1 MAGPL
6 SSVMMI
12 ASAGLLPSGASD
24 PQIGASLDVAANLVT
39 VLDDYDSL
47 AVIQQFTDVLT
58 AAGGNVLTA
67 NTLATLQ
74 TVAANTLPA
83 LSNAIPEDYWGDLS
97 AVAPG
102 NVFQLYDS
110 GNVFVG
116 GFSGLI
122 SNMADNIM
130 GAGDLTR
137 FCQIYTAAEG
147 YAGQAN
153 QYINSNLNVAKISST
168 FGPQN
173 GGMDAVITGGFNQV
187 TEAFG
192 AFGQDLQQ
200 LGSLI
205 NLKSLDSLGS
215 PVALVKQVI
224 DQGGLLPAM
233 NNLLRAAGLT
243 AGQINSLSAGSLG
256 GITDSANKL
265 LYEGMTQITGDTLA
279 QICAVLGVTLPIG
292 KVSSLP
298 YTNTNDPGASM
309 DSPIGRT
316 AATANTINTMAD
328 LLNPVK
334 IFPNSFFT
342 LTMPTPDGLRAIY
355 ATQSGAVNTNLEQY
369 LSTTTTTVKPI
380 DPAVIGPAQGSEV
393 AGVTSTQFS
402 AALQRLKNARPGRLP
417 R

>member
-1 MAGPL
+1 MPGPL

-12 ASAGLLPSGASD
+12 ATAGLLPSGASD
-24 PQIGASLDVAANLVT
+24 PQIGASLDASGNLVT
-39 VLDDYDSL
+39 VLTDYNDL
-47 AVIQQFTDVLT
+47 PVVQQFTDILT

-74 TVAANTLPA
+74 TVAANTIPA

-97 AVAPG
+97 LVAPG
-102 NVFQLYDS
+102 NIFQQYDMA
-110 GNVFVG
+110 NVFVG

-122 SNMADNIM
+122 NNMAENIM
-130 GAGDLTR
+130 GGGDLTR
-137 FCQIYTAAEG
+137 FAQIYSSAQG

-153 QYINSNLNVAKISST
+153 QFINSNQNVGQISST

-173 GGMDAVITGGFNQV
+173 GGMDSVITGGFNQV

-192 AFGQDLQQ
+192 AFGSDLQK
-200 LGSLI
+200 LGDLI
-205 NLKSLDSLGS
+205 NLRSLDSLGS

-224 DQGGLLPAM
+224 DIGGLIPTVT
-233 NNLLRAAGLT
+233 NLLRQAGLT
-243 AGQINSLSAGSLG
+243 SGEISSLAAGSLG
-256 GITDSANKL
+256 SITDSANKL
-265 LYEGMTQITGDTLA
+265 LYEGMTRVTGDNLQ
-279 QICAVLGVTLPIG
+279 QICAILGVTLPVGRASQIPYSD
-292 KVSSLP
+292 SSAARP
-298 YTNTNDPGASM
+298 AAP
-309 DSPIGRT
+309 RT

-328 LLNPVK
+328 LLDPVK

-369 LSTTTTTVKPI
+369 LSTTTATVRPI
-380 DPAVIGPAQGSEV
+380 DPAMIDRAAQGSEV

-402 AALQRLKNARPGRLP
+402 AALQRLKNARPGGLP